1 MANRAYVSAWAQA
14 DLESSRL
21 EKFGRLLETFP
32 FSATWKGFTG
42 AIVRAVE
49 LAETPLREWD
59 LRSRPFSA
67 EEVIELVRE
76 QDGADIAYEVEALWD
91 LWTYDAEKN
100 QWTRGPQKVE
110 IACYGEEFE
119 GGIATLDGDYLI
131 DLGFEH
137 LFTGHGHLL
146 GTRGSN
152 RSEERTTP
160 AHPDEE
166 AFLEAMS
173 APERLRE
180 YHEKTQ
186 ENIQTVFRWLREAEA
201 VVPLE
206 RYRLWSEGEENLE
219 ARLDEILA
227 VR

>member
-146 GTRGSN
+146 GDARKQSKRRAHHAGAPGRRGVFGGDVRTRAVARVPRKNTGK
-152 RSEERTTP
+152 
-160 AHPDEE
+160 HPDRFSLV
-166 AFLEAMS
+166 AGSGGSGAARAL
-173 APERLRE
+173 P
-180 YHEKTQ
+180 
-186 ENIQTVFRWLREAEA
+186 A
-201 VVPLE
+201 VVRRRRE
-206 RYRLWSEGEENLE
+206 S
-219 ARLDEILA
+219 
-227 VR
+227 